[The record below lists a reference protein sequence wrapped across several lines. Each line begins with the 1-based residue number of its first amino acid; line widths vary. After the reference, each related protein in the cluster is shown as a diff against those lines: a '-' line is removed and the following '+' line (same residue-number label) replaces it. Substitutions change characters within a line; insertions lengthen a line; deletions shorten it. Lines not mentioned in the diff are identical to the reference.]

1 MTIYASYK
9 GFCNKINYFN
19 ENCSSLLLLRMFRSF
34 DDKNSSID
42 KEFKNSNLKIRQ
54 FQEALETF
62 IDGHKQNNSS
72 VFP

>member
-1 MTIYASYK
+1 MHRTRIFVLRLIISMKIVQA
-9 GFCNKINYFN
+9 FCF
-19 ENCSSLLLLRMFRSF
+19 LRMFRSF

-54 FQEALETF
+54 FQETLETF
-62 IDGHKQNNSS
+62 IDGNKQNNSS

>member
-1 MTIYASYK
+1 
-9 GFCNKINYFN
+9 
-19 ENCSSLLLLRMFRSF
+19 MFRSF